1 MPWSETALPPVE
13 GTLTGAKVVT
23 TGPSNEKTFT
33 KEPVCA
39 LPTRTDV
46 SMSEL
51 VTMLVKH
58 VRNELDTHDVVWHSL
73 RRMIVAH
80 GSALPK
86 FMPCIV
92 VEAPP
97 VYEPFADANYANDVT
112 GLSNVNEAREPESNC
127 TSPL

>member
-86 FMPCIV
+86 FVPAMDT
-92 VEAPP
+92 EAPP
-97 VYEPFADANYANDVT
+97 A
-112 GLSNVNEAREPESNC
+112 
-127 TSPL
+127 

>member
-1 MPWSETALPPVE
+1 
-13 GTLTGAKVVT
+13 
-23 TGPSNEKTFT
+23 
-33 KEPVCA
+33 
-39 LPTRTDV
+39 
-46 SMSEL
+46 MSEL
-51 VTMLVKH
+51 GTLSVKH
-58 VRNELDTHDVVWHSL
+58 VSDELVTHDVVWHTL

-86 FMPCIV
+86 FMPFIV

-97 VYEPFADANYANDVT
+97 VYGPFAAPISANDVT